1 MFWWWVGILYVIR
14 LPGWREPRPWGL
26 ASAWVRIWSV
36 LHPHLGMVGKWR
48 SLPGIVLRSK
58 AITPVPGH
66 AKHTAD
72 AGCYFIFV
80 YVNGCLQ
87 NDVQL
92 YGDTSLFM
100 HLWLIDIWNVLWL
113 IEVWN
118 VLWLIELWN
127 VLWLIEL
134 WNVLWLIDI
143 WNVPAWGHYGFFLF
157 YLIYLCFGCS
167 VGHVGS

>member
-1 MFWWWVGILYVIR
+1 MMGGHPICHKDSWVERTQTLRSGFC
-14 LPGWREPRPWGL
+14 
-26 ASAWVRIWSV
+26 
-36 LHPHLGMVGKWR
+36 LGKNLISTSSSLEDGGQVW

-100 HLWLIDIWNVLWL
+100 HL
-113 IEVWN
+113 
-118 VLWLIELWN
+118 
-127 VLWLIEL
+127 
-134 WNVLWLIDI
+134 
-143 WNVPAWGHYGFFLF
+143 
-157 YLIYLCFGCS
+157 
-167 VGHVGS
+167 